1 MEIRYLAIRNFK
13 SIRSLIISD
22 VENALIVVGKNS
34 TGKTAILDA
43 VLAVAGIY
51 SISPNDFHDLD
62 GNIEIEISL
71 NITTKDLKMLNQNGQ
86 ISNYKRFDLW
96 LKDFYSKLPSF
107 HEEILHF
114 TFVANRNGKIRYS
127 DGFKKNNHYIPHIF
141 PKIHYIDQNR
151 NLLEIQKDILE
162 LQIGDAISGL
172 RKNLCLFDKSKHCNN
187 CFNCIGMIQ
196 KKSPASLTVFET
208 AKLLEYK
215 LFHLNIDSFVTTLN
229 ENFEKNSNGAF
240 RLAYE
245 IDFDIDEVFRINM
258 LTYNKNNN
266 FTVPVQNM
274 SEGTK
279 SIYILSLL
287 ETYIEKS
294 QLLPSIIMMEDP
306 EIYLHPQL
314 QKAASEIL
322 YRLSKKNQVIF
333 STHSPN
339 MIFNFNSKQI
349 KQITLDQDYLTI
361 INEHPDIDH
370 VLSDLGYSA
379 NDLINV
385 DFVFIVEG
393 KQDSNR
399 LPLLLNKYYSE
410 IQSSDGSLHRIAMIP
425 TNSCTN
431 IKAYANLKFINKF
444 YLKDRFL
451 MIRDSDGKDP
461 QLLTEQL
468 CSYYKNR
475 ELADKGN
482 LPRVLPRN
490 VLILKYYSFENYFLD
505 PKVMVKIGLLETE
518 EEFFDILYQKYTD
531 YLYRLTSTKKM
542 LEITGIQINSKEDL
556 KKHFETIKIYVRG
569 HNLFDIF
576 YGPFKGEKEKEILTT
591 YINSAP
597 RDTFKDILDAI
608 DSFVYF
614 ESRKKELP
622 SEPDN
627 F

>member
-13 SIRSLIISD
+13 SIRSLIISN

-43 VLAVAGIY
+43 ILAVAGMY
-51 SISPNDFHDLD
+51 SISPNDFHDSE
-62 GNIEIEISL
+62 GNIEIEVTL
-71 NITTKDLKMLNQNGQ
+71 NITTNDLKMLNQNGQ

-114 TFVANRNGKIRYS
+114 TFIANRNGKIRYS
-127 DGFKKNNHYIPHIF
+127 DGFKKNNHYIPLIF

-162 LQIGDAISGL
+162 LEIGDAISGL
-172 RKNLCLFDKSKHCNN
+172 RKNLCLFDQSKHCNN

-196 KKSPASLTVFET
+196 KKSPVSLTVFET

-215 LFHLNIDSFVTTLN
+215 LFHLNIDSFVTALN

-245 IDFDIDEVFRINM
+245 IDFDIDEVFQINM

-266 FTVPVQNM
+266 FKVPVQNM

-287 ETYIEKS
+287 ETYIQKS

-349 KQITLDQDYLTI
+349 KQITLDQNYLTI

-370 VLSDLGYSA
+370 VLSDLGYST

-410 IQSSDGSLHRIAMIP
+410 IQAPDGSLHRIAMIP

-475 ELADKGN
+475 ELADKDN

-505 PKVMVKIGLLETE
+505 PKVMVKIGLLESE
-518 EEFFDILYQKYTD
+518 EDFFEILYQKYTE

-542 LEITGIQINSKEDL
+542 LEITGIQIHSKEDL
-556 KKHFETIKIYVRG
+556 KKHIETIKIYVRG

-597 RDTFKDILDAI
+597 RETFQDILDAI

-622 SEPDN
+622 AL
-627 F
+627 